1 MNYFNQTEV
10 LNQVL
15 ILPQIYI
22 YIYIYIQINRRTRK
36 SYNDIIANTN
46 IYKININNNN
56 NICESV

>member
-22 YIYIYIQINRRTRK
+22 YIQINRRTRK
-36 SYNDIIANTN
+36 SYNEIIANKN

>member
-22 YIYIYIQINRRTRK
+22 YIYIYTDKQTH
-36 SYNDIIANTN
+36 TQTL
-46 IYKININNNN
+46 
-56 NICESV
+56 

>member
-22 YIYIYIQINRRTRK
+22 YIYINRRTRK

>member
-22 YIYIYIQINRRTRK
+22 YTDKQTHTQK
-36 SYNDIIANTN
+36 L
-46 IYKININNNN
+46 
-56 NICESV
+56 

>member
-22 YIYIYIQINRRTRK
+22 YIQINRRTRK
-36 SYNDIIANTN
+36 SYNDIIANKN